1 MKLLELQSGTLEHT
15 DHRPR
20 HGGVFFM
27 SSDNWH
33 HLEGVF
39 VAPSEFR
46 IYFYDNFTR
55 AMSAQSFEAT
65 VEFVS
70 KTSGENPVPVT
81 LSPSAGGAYLSA
93 SVPAAC
99 VVPPTAAAKIR
110 FAADA
115 VPEVFNFSFP
125 QPAP

>member
-1 MKLLELQSGTLEHT
+1 MKLVELQSGAIEHT

-39 VAPSEFR
+39 VPPSEFR

-70 KTSGENPVPVT
+70 QTAGENPVSVT

-93 SVPAAC
+93 AVPVAC
-99 VVPPTAAAKIR
+99 VIPPTAAAKVR
-110 FAADA
+110 LKADA
-115 VPEVFNFSFP
+115 AQEVFNFSFP
-125 QPAP
+125 QPVP